1 MTYKEN
7 VQRICLWCY
16 NLRRKV
22 IPIVANAERIQ
33 LTIGLRFEGN
43 KRVELEKRKLVTS
56 KVEEFRIF
64 ERALNKKRIKGE
76 LFNLW

>member
-1 MTYKEN
+1 M
-7 VQRICLWCY
+7 
-16 NLRRKV
+16 
-22 IPIVANAERIQ
+22 
-33 LTIGLRFEGN
+33 TIGLRFEGN